1 MTLLILGITFYIVII
16 PIMEAISAL
25 AVQAIEVLK
34 GYLVIILTKQ
44 QKTIKSKDEETTSV
58 HAIGFT
64 LPEIEEEEE
73 DDDYD
78 E

>member
-44 QKTIKSKDEETTSV
+44 QQTIKSKDEETINT

>member
-1 MTLLILGITFYIVII
+1 MELFILGITFYIVII

-25 AVQAIEVLK
+25 IVQAIEVLK

-44 QKTIKSKDEETTSV
+44 QKTIKSKDEETINT